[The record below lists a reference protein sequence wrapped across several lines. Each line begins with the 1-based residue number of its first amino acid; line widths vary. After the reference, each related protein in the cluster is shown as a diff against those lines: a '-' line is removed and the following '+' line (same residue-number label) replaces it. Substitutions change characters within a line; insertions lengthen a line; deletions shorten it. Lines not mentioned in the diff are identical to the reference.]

1 MFDKE
6 LDPVIKYSMDELY
19 QRATDCAEQ
28 IKDINNR
35 MARRDLLRMLKA
47 VDSALNKL
55 DSESVECR
63 RLNKITRHYETLKKQ
78 AEDLVLNLEKHLTLA
93 RLMYV

>member
-1 MFDKE
+1 
-6 LDPVIKYSMDELY
+6 MDELY

-28 IKDINNR
+28 IKHIINR
-35 MARRDLLRMLKA
+35 QARRDLFTMLNA

-63 RLNKITRHYETLKKQ
+63 RLNKITTRYETLKKE
-78 AEDLVLNLEKHLTLA
+78 AEELVSNLEKHLTLA

>member
-1 MFDKE
+1 
-6 LDPVIKYSMDELY
+6 MDELY

-28 IKDINNR
+28 IKHIINR
-35 MARRDLLRMLKA
+35 RARRDLFTMLNA

-63 RLNKITRHYETLKKQ
+63 RLNKITTRYETLKKQ
-78 AEDLVLNLEKHLTLA
+78 AEEQVLNLEKHLTLA
-93 RLMYV
+93 RLMYT